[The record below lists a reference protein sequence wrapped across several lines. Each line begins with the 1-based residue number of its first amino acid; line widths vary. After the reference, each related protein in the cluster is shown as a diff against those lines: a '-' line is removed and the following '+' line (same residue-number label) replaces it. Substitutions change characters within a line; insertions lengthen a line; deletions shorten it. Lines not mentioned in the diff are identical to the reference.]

1 MKKKVIALLRVSG
14 AAQAARDREGL
25 PVQRDD
31 CLAIAA
37 AHNLDIVEW
46 VELDGV
52 SGAAVLSDLRFQGLL
67 ARLREPRI
75 SGVVVGAFDR
85 LFRRGRFS
93 DYAILDA
100 FVDARAM
107 LYTPQGV
114 YDLEADSDALLGVIH
129 SELSAAE
136 RRNIARRTR
145 AGRERKRREHGVR
158 AEGPVGLPRGVLYSK
173 EAGWRYDWPEAERI
187 REVFALFLGGTTN
200 LAEIARRVGIAHKGQ
215 SNSESWAIRSILT
228 QPLYKGVYRVD
239 KRWVGRGRWV
249 PRAPEDC
256 YEHVVLAPPLI
267 SPGDWARAQERLSA
281 LRGARPRLPAPEERP
296 LDYLGHLICAGCG
309 GPLSSRRE
317 KGGL

>member
-31 CLAIAA
+31 CLALAA

-173 EAGWRYDWPEAERI
+173 
-187 REVFALFLGGTTN
+187 
-200 LAEIARRVGIAHKGQ
+200 
-215 SNSESWAIRSILT
+215 
-228 QPLYKGVYRVD
+228 
-239 KRWVGRGRWV
+239 
-249 PRAPEDC
+249 
-256 YEHVVLAPPLI
+256 
-267 SPGDWARAQERLSA
+267 
-281 LRGARPRLPAPEERP
+281 
-296 LDYLGHLICAGCG
+296 
-309 GPLSSRRE
+309 
-317 KGGL
+317 